1 MRVGT
6 HQSEKNGNAESQ
18 APSNA
23 DGWGLLK
30 TQMGWRVNPHPH
42 AAGMA
47 LPALYGA
54 LITALI
60 RHFMANQAGRIPQR
74 GWERLLPPPP

>member
-1 MRVGT
+1 MFLRLFLRNEEYRSGSDVPRGMRVGT

-47 LPALYGA
+47 LPALYG
-54 LITALI
+54 
-60 RHFMANQAGRIPQR
+60 GD
-74 GWERLLPPPP
+74 G